1 MNKNI
6 YKLIIWDFDGVIADS
21 EKIWLENRKNFFN
34 ERLGI
39 NLNFDEVNQLFG
51 GQADKTKRETL
62 LKMGYPTDNEFWR
75 DVLKIDEKYM
85 EEHGLEVMP
94 GVMDILKNNHIKQCI
109 ATGGI
114 LSKTLLK
121 LDAIKFG
128 NIIPKENIFTVD
140 LVEKGKPEPDLFLY
154 AAKVMGEK
162 PENSIVIED
171 SIAGMTAGI
180 KAKMTVIAFLGAKMY
195 QNQDYIDKVKK
206 LRVAKICFDMQ
217 DVKKFLQI

>member
-21 EKIWLENRKNFFN
+21 EKIWLENRKNFFHD
-34 ERLGI
+34 RLGV
-39 NLNFDEVNQLFG
+39 NWDFDEVNRLFG
-51 GQADKTKRETL
+51 GQADKTKRDTL
-62 LKMGYPTDNEFWR
+62 LKMGYTTDDKFWE
-75 DVLKIDEKYM
+75 DVLQIDTQYM
-85 EEHGLEVMP
+85 EKHGLEVMP

-121 LDAIKFG
+121 LKAINFG
-128 NIIPKENIFTVD
+128 NIIPKEHIFTVD

-154 AAKVMGEK
+154 AAKAMGEK
-162 PENSIVIED
+162 PENAVVIED
-171 SIAGMTAGI
+171 SIAGMTAGL

-195 QNQDYIDKVKK
+195 QNQDYINKVKS
-206 LRVAKICFDMQ
+206 LGVDKICFNMQ
-217 DVKKFLQI
+217 EVKEFLQI

>member
-21 EKIWLENRKNFFN
+21 EKIWLENRKNFFHD
-34 ERLGI
+34 RLGV
-39 NLNFDEVNQLFG
+39 NWDFEEVNRLFG
-51 GQADKTKRETL
+51 GQADKTKRDTL
-62 LKMGYPTDNEFWR
+62 LKMGYSTDDKFWE
-75 DVLKIDEKYM
+75 DVLQIDTQYM
-85 EEHGLEVMP
+85 EKHGLEVMP

-121 LDAIKFG
+121 LKAINFG
-128 NIIPKENIFTVD
+128 NIIPKEHIFTVD

-154 AAKVMGEK
+154 AAKAMGEK
-162 PENSIVIED
+162 PENAVVIED
-171 SIAGMTAGI
+171 SIAGMTAGL

-195 QNQDYIDKVKK
+195 QNQDYINKVKS
-206 LRVAKICFDMQ
+206 LGVDKICFNMQ
-217 DVKKFLQI
+217 EVKEFLQI